1 MLFFPKKYLL
11 YVDIPI
17 STNVFWLL
25 FTLDII
31 IMVYIIKRLRWFW
44 LKFIIN
50 LWCFF
55 QCAMAVSIWIRFY
68 LISWSFFFVVVI
80 RKISCDLPIKHRK
93 QNDINNFR
101 RQMERDHIYYI
112 RWHGHHRY
120 RHWNLFAF
128 WNALLFLKW
137 EYWFEKKNGISFF
150 SFLHQSHRECE
161 HFFLWA
167 EQKQRQSALFKWD
180 GVHTSH
186 EVKKWMRMK
195 CLVVRSYISQ
205 I

>member
-1 MLFFPKKYLL
+1 M
-11 YVDIPI
+11 
-17 STNVFWLL
+17 
-25 FTLDII
+25 
-31 IMVYIIKRLRWFW
+31 IK
-44 LKFIIN
+44 IHYN
-50 LWCFF
+50 LWCLF
-55 QCAMAVSIWIRFY
+55 QYATAVSIWIRFY
-68 LISWSFFFVVVI
+68 LISCIFFVVFI

-101 RQMERDHIYYI
+101 RQMERDRIHYI

-128 WNALLFLKW
+128 WNVLLFLKW
-137 EYWFEKKNGISFF
+137 ENWFGKNGISFF
-150 SFLHQSHRECE
+150 FSSSAPVAQRMRT
-161 HFFLWA
+161 FFLWA